1 MDMRINTILI
11 SAAIG
16 LAMISCNKDET
27 PTPDGLMS
35 NGSFENGGSFST
47 DGWSVSNGASDS
59 DVPDGG
65 GSFSLKLNPA
75 SLPGEG
81 YADYIIED
89 LEGSHTFNASCFMRS
104 FDDWPGSI
112 TLKKRTAD
120 NVVTILATAA
130 SSDAGWIEKTI
141 SASAT
146 FNSGDVLII
155 HLSAGSTEIPIDSKY
170 VLFDLVTIEE

>member
-1 MDMRINTILI
+1 MRIHALLIASIVTITI
-11 SAAIG
+11 
-16 LAMISCNKDET
+16 ISCNKDET
-27 PTPDGLMS
+27 PTPDGLLS
-35 NGSFENGGSFST
+35 NGSFEDGGSFST